1 VPREKRVAGLR
12 AQPPESAPVD
22 WPLDHALAALT
33 ELRSLVG
40 RLPGRATRAREAV
53 GGGRP
58 RLVVVQRR
66 ESMLAEQLR
75 ALAGPGVPVIWD
87 RRDRDRRALAGPIPL
102 DRRRRDRRSLPAATW
117 TTLRFLVVLTTD
129 SSG

>member
-1 VPREKRVAGLR
+1 VAGLR
-12 AQPPESAPVD
+12 AHPPESAPVD

-40 RLPGRATRAREAV
+40 RLRRPGRATRARETV
-53 GGGRP
+53 GSGSP

-102 DRRRRDRRSLPAATW
+102 DRRRRDRRRPPPATW
-117 TTLRFLVVLTTD
+117 TTLRFLVVRTTD